1 MFDNLEIFRSAG
13 AMARHAAQRQSVV
26 AENIANADT
35 PGYRTKDV
43 TAFTAPSDE
52 TQSGMRSTRSSH
64 LEAGSRTTAASIIL
78 GDQSGLAPN
87 GNSVSL
93 ESEMF
98 KSIEAERHHSRAMTI
113 YKSSLDILRASLG
126 RR

>member
-13 AMARHAAQRQSVV
+13 SMARLAATRQSVV
-26 AENIANADT
+26 AQNIANADT
-35 PGYRTKDV
+35 PGYKARDV
-43 TAFTAPSDE
+43 AAFTPNVDDGASK
-52 TQSGMRSTRSSH
+52 MRATRSHH
-64 LEAGSRTTAASIIL
+64 LEAGSQTTAASIIL
-78 GDQSGLAPN
+78 GDQSGLSPN

-93 ESEMF
+93 EMETF
-98 KSIEAERHHSRAMTI
+98 KSIEAERQHSRAMTI

>member
-1 MFDNLEIFRSAG
+1 MFNNLEIFRSAG

-35 PGYRTKDV
+35 PGYRTKDL
-43 TAFTAPSDE
+43 TAFEVPADDLRNA
-52 TQSGMRSTRSSH
+52 MKSTRGTH
-64 LEAGSRTTAASIIL
+64 FDPGSRTTAASIIL
-78 GDQSGLAPN
+78 GDQSGLSPN

-98 KSIEAERHHSRAMTI
+98 KSIEAERQHSRAMTI

>member
-43 TAFTAPSDE
+43 TAFAMPSGDA
-52 TQSGMRSTRSSH
+52 QGGMKSTRGSH
-64 LEAGSRTTAASIIL
+64 LETGSRTTAASIIL
-78 GDQSGLAPN
+78 GDQSGLSPN

-98 KSIEAERHHSRAMTI
+98 KSIEAERQHSRAMTI

>member
-43 TAFTAPSDE
+43 TTFTAPGGDP
-52 TQSGMRSTRSSH
+52 QSGMKSTRGTH
-64 LEAGSRTTAASIIL
+64 LETGSRTTTASIIL
-78 GDQSGLAPN
+78 GDQSGLSPN

-98 KSIEAERHHSRAMTI
+98 KSIEAERQHSRAMTI

>member
-13 AMARHAAQRQSVV
+13 AMARHAATKQSVV
-26 AENIANADT
+26 AQNIANADT
-35 PGYRTKDV
+35 PGYKARDV
-43 TAFTAPSDE
+43 TAFKPEGAGAGDP
-52 TQSGMRSTRSSH
+52 MRATRGGH
-64 LEAGSRTTAASIIL
+64 FGPHVQTTAASIIL
-78 GDQSGLAPN
+78 GDQSALSPN

-93 ESEMF
+93 EAETY
-98 KSIEAERHHSRAMTI
+98 KSIDAERQHSRAMTI

>member
-35 PGYRTKDV
+35 PGYRAKDV
-43 TAFTAPSDE
+43 TTFTPISDASRTE
-52 TQSGMRSTRSSH
+52 MRATRSSH
-64 LEAGSRTTAASIIL
+64 FDAGSRTTAASIIL
-78 GDQSGLAPN
+78 GDQSGLSPN

-98 KSIEAERHHSRAMTI
+98 KSIEAERQHSRAMTI